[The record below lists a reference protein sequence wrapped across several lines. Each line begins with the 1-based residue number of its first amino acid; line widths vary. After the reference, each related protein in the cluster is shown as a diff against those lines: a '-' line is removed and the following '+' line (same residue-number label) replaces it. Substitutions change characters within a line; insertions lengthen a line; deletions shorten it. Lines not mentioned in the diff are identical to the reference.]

1 MFNGGTKKS
10 AFQASNSFGTIIYS
24 YDSEPLVFSVASGT
38 SFSEKARILSDG
50 KIGIG
55 ITNPA
60 ALTHIYD
67 SANRTASTE
76 QFRIS
81 GGNRSADTFET
92 GFRFFTQSPSAN
104 GNRYVSFT
112 SNGNTGL
119 SIQTHET
126 STGNAAVD
134 RHIALCPSGGS
145 VNIGGNPTQST
156 APLSVTTD
164 ANDYGIRLLTGSNVV
179 LDMLNNDGSGNCEIR
194 GYYNNN
200 SGTRGE
206 GFRIESNG
214 NTFFSPA
221 GSNRNFTIS
230 NAEFQVNNNE
240 LQVTSS
246 NSYACHFNY
255 QDNGSNY
262 ISFAQSG
269 STVFRN
275 NVGSGQVMIVYGSG
289 NIGAP
294 SGNNIYNAS
303 DERLKENMVELT
315 DGLDKIK
322 KLKPYSFTWKKGF
335 DKDLEGVTQYGFGAH
350 QAKSV
355 DEKLVEKFSEN
366 DIELDGETIKDPL
379 RVNEKHV
386 IPLLVKAIQELSAK
400 VAALEGS

>member
-1 MFNGGTKKS
+1 KTMGAGQSAAHVFDANGR
-10 AFQASNSFGTIIYS
+10 
-24 YDSEPLVFSVASGT
+24 L
-38 SFSEKARILSDG
+38 
-50 KIGIG
+50 GIG
-55 ITNPA
+55 ITNPV

-67 SANRTASTE
+67 STNRTASTE

-104 GNRYVSFT
+104 GNRHIRFT

-119 SIQTHET
+119 TIQGHET
-126 STGNAAVD
+126 SSGNAAVD

-145 VNIGGNPTQST
+145 VNIGGNPTQSN

-164 ANDYGIRLLTGSNVV
+164 ANDYGMRLFTGSNVV
-179 LDMLNNDGSGNCEIR
+179 LDILNNDSSGNCEIR

-221 GSNRNFTIS
+221 GSNRTFSIS
-230 NAEFQVNNNE
+230 NAEFQVNNQE

-255 QDNGSNY
+255 QNNGSNY
-262 ISFAQSG
+262 ISFSSSG

-275 NVGSGQVMIVYGSG
+275 NTGSGNVMIV
-289 NIGAP
+289 
-294 SGNNIYNAS
+294 
-303 DERLKENMVELT
+303 
-315 DGLDKIK
+315 
-322 KLKPYSFTWKKGF
+322 
-335 DKDLEGVTQYGFGAH
+335 
-350 QAKSV
+350 
-355 DEKLVEKFSEN
+355 
-366 DIELDGETIKDPL
+366 
-379 RVNEKHV
+379 
-386 IPLLVKAIQELSAK
+386 
-400 VAALEGS
+400 